1 MDTLAPFSLRYHNRD
16 AGTSA
21 APVRR
26 VPIGA
31 QGDTISQGDPVQV
44 EGGVAAAYNAGD
56 GIFGVALYDFPDYD
70 ADLGLKD
77 GPDYNFPLIY
87 PANDSEAVYRVQA
100 KLIESE
106 EAVAVTADGVLGHAF
121 NLAGATGAM
130 YLDLSAT
137 GTDFLVI
144 DIDRNVSEWGDLY
157 PVLLVQIINPQDVD
171 PTV

>member
-16 AGTSA
+16 SGSSA
-21 APVRR
+21 APTRR

-31 QGDTISQGDPVQV
+31 QGDEILTGDPVQI

-56 GIFGVALYDFPDYD
+56 GVFGVAYYDFPDYTTGATKDQPD
-70 ADLGLKD
+70 AN
-77 GPDYNFPLIY
+77 YPLIY

-106 EAVAVTADGVLGHAF
+106 EAVAITADGVLGHSF
-121 NLAGATGAM
+121 NLDGAAGEM
-130 YLDLSAT
+130 FLDVSAT

-144 DIDRNVSEWGDLY
+144 DIDRSVSEWGDLY

>member
-16 AGTSA
+16 SGSSA
-21 APVRR
+21 APTRR
-26 VPIGA
+26 VPIGD
-31 QGDTISQGDPVQV
+31 QGDSISVGDPVQI

-56 GIFGVALYDFPDYD
+56 GVFGVAYYDFPDYESGGTKD
-70 ADLGLKD
+70 HPDL
-77 GPDYNFPLIY
+77 NHPLIY

-100 KLIESE
+100 KNIVSE
-106 EAVAVTADGVLGHAF
+106 EAVAVDADGVLGHAF
-121 NLAGATGAM
+121 NLGGSAGEM

-144 DIDRNVSEWGDLY
+144 DIDRSVSEWGDDY

>member
-1 MDTLAPFSLRYHNRD
+1 MNTLAPFSLRYHNRD

-26 VPIGA
+26 IPIGD
-31 QGDTISQGDPVQV
+31 QGDSISTGDPVQL

-70 ADLGLKD
+70 SALGVKD
-77 GPDYNFPLIY
+77 GSEANFPLIY

-100 KLIESE
+100 KHLVSE
-106 EAVAVTADGVLGHAF
+106 EAQEVTASGVLGHSF
-121 NLAGATGAM
+121 DMAGTTGAM
-130 YLDLSAT
+130 YLDLSST